1 MTTETKPAPAPEV
14 DENLLQHENMV
25 FFKYVTI
32 SHPETLARFTNDLEI
47 MKQQA
52 KRILEIN
59 QRIQS
64 TLTSGE
70 KDALTKVR
78 DTELAS
84 FNEKDELFA
93 KVYGFKVDN
102 VAMRPHFVQNTEIQL
117 LSPVTDEQIA
127 EFRKNPSFKETD
139 ILARG
144 NQKMISLC
152 KMTGDHIP
160 LFERNAQIVA
170 AQQQALIQLRA
181 ADQQTKEADAKK
193 RIADEIAKITDI
205 LTKNAEELNK
215 NYGIFTNNIVFDV
228 LVAKFWVA
236 LTQDELKAYFERKQ
250 SDKAGAPAPVAA
262 VEAPKAEKKSEKK

>member
-1 MTTETKPAPAPEV
+1 MTTESKATTAPEV

-52 KRILEIN
+52 KRILELN

-70 KDALTKVR
+70 KDALSKVR

-117 LSPVTDEQIA
+117 LSPVNDEQIA
-127 EFRKNPSFKETD
+127 EFRKNPNFKETD

-144 NQKMISLC
+144 NQKMLSLC

-181 ADQQTKEADAKK
+181 ADQQATDADAKK
-193 RIADEIAKITDI
+193 RIADEIAKITEI

-215 NYGIFTNNIVFDV
+215 TYGIFTNNIVFDV

-250 SDKAGAPAPVAA
+250 ADKVASAPAAA
-262 VEAPKAEKKSEKK
+262 IEAPKADKKNDKK